1 MVNIVFEFV
10 YFSRLTTL
18 DSGNAAAKQVNWFLS
33 LLSS

>member
-18 DSGNAAAKQVNWFLS
+18 DADNAAAKQVNWFLNLVS
-33 LLSS
+33 P